1 MTLGQ
6 RIQKK
11 RKEKGLSQEKL
22 GEQLNVSRQT
32 VYKWE
37 NDQTIPELFNLIAMA
52 EILDVRAGWLINEE
66 ESESDLQMHQL
77 LKQMEE
83 TGRARSL
90 QEKQNKKKRKIRIA
104 ALTLIMTGIT
114 ITLLT
119 KINRLENSYQ
129 QLLNTLHTQNTVMQ
143 NQISSITFSVH
154 QTLDRYN
161 ALTLNSDVVVEG
173 YDYASNM
180 VQLSFQA
187 RPRTYVSGMKTVF
200 HIDCDGEV
208 TDVEGVENDRTFTG
222 NAQVSLLAQRIT
234 VTVEFETGEESEI
247 MQLVEYNE
255 LIRNTFPCYD
265 FLWPLTSCI
274 SNDGKKFD
282 DSECMIHE
290 YDMYV
295 DEKMEIPEI
304 VSMEVYLSEDGKK
317 IAEYT
322 CSKIHGEDDR
332 NPIQNLIYSRPED
345 LKLNPDKEY
354 AEHRVVTDEYGR
366 QMEVIQY
373 MDDVKTIFR

>member
-37 NDQTIPELFNLIAMA
+37 NDQTIPELFNLISMA
-52 EILDVRAGWLINEE
+52 EILDVRTGWLINEE

-104 ALTLIMTGIT
+104 DLALIMTGIT

-119 KINRLENSYQ
+119 KINQLENSYQ
-129 QLLNTLHTQNTVMQ
+129 QLQNTLHTQNTVMQ
-143 NQISSITFSVH
+143 NQISSITSSVQ

-161 ALTLNSDVVVEG
+161 AVTLNSDVVVEG

-200 HIDCDGEV
+200 YIDCDGEV
-208 TDVEGVENDRTFTG
+208 IDVEGVENDRTFTG
-222 NAQVSLLAQRIT
+222 NVQVSLLAQRIT

-274 SNDGKKFD
+274 SNDEKKFD
-282 DSECMIHE
+282 DLECMIHE

-295 DEKMEIPEI
+295 DEEMEIPEI

-354 AEHRVVTDEYGR
+354 AEHLVVTDEYGR

>member
-143 NQISSITFSVH
+143 NQISSITSSVQ

-274 SNDGKKFD
+274 SNDEKKFD
-282 DSECMIHE
+282 DLECMIHE

-295 DEKMEIPEI
+295 DEEMEIPEI

-354 AEHRVVTDEYGR
+354 AEHLVVTDEYGR

>member
-104 ALTLIMTGIT
+104 ALALIMTGIT

-119 KINRLENSYQ
+119 KINQLENSYQ
-129 QLLNTLHTQNTVMQ
+129 QLQNTLHTQNTVMQ
-143 NQISSITFSVH
+143 NQISSITSSVQ

-161 ALTLNSDVVVEG
+161 AVTLNSDVVVEG

-200 HIDCDGEV
+200 YIDCDGEV
-208 TDVEGVENDRTFTG
+208 IDVEGVENDRTFTG
-222 NAQVSLLAQRIT
+222 NVQVSLLAQRIT

-274 SNDGKKFD
+274 SNDEKKFD
-282 DSECMIHE
+282 DLECMIHE

-295 DEKMEIPEI
+295 DEEMEIPEI

-354 AEHRVVTDEYGR
+354 AEHLVVTDEYGR

>member
-66 ESESDLQMHQL
+66 ESESDLQMHPL

-90 QEKQNKKKRKIRIA
+90 QEKQNRKKRKIRIA
-104 ALTLIMTGIT
+104 ALALIMTGIT
-114 ITLLT
+114 ITLLA

-129 QLLNTLHTQNTVMQ
+129 QLQNTLHTQNTVMQ
-143 NQISSITFSVH
+143 NQISSITSSVQ

-304 VSMEVYLSEDGKK
+304 VSMEVYLSEDEKK

-332 NPIQNLIYSRPED
+332 NPIRNLIYSRPED
-345 LKLNPDKEY
+345 LKLNSDKEY
-354 AEHRVVTDEYGR
+354 AEHLVVTDEYGR

>member
-6 RIQKK
+6 RIQQK

-52 EILDVRAGWLINEE
+52 EILDVRVGWLINEE

-90 QEKQNKKKRKIRIA
+90 QEKQNQKKQKIRIV
-104 ALTLIMTGIT
+104 ALALIITGIT

-129 QLLNTLHTQNTVMQ
+129 QLQNTLHTQNTVMQ
-143 NQISSITFSVH
+143 NQISSITSSVQ

-173 YDYASNM
+173 YDYAFNT

-200 HIDCDGEV
+200 HVDGDGEV
-208 TDVEGVENDRTFTG
+208 IDVEGVENDRTFTG
-222 NAQVSLLAQRIT
+222 SAQVSLLAQKIM
-234 VTVEFETGEESEI
+234 VSVEFEMSEESEI

-265 FLWPLTSCI
+265 FVWPLASCI
-274 SNDGKKFD
+274 SNDGKLFD

-295 DEKMEIPEI
+295 DEEMDIPEI

-322 CSKIHGEDDR
+322 CSEIHGEDDG
-332 NPIQNLIYSRPED
+332 NPIRNLIYSRPED
-345 LKLNPDKEY
+345 LKLNPKKEY
-354 AEHRVVTDEYGR
+354 AEHLVVTDEYGR
-366 QMEVIQY
+366 VMEVIQY
-373 MDDVKTIFR
+373 MDDVQTIFR

>member
-52 EILDVRAGWLINEE
+52 EILDVRTGWLINEE
-66 ESESDLQMHQL
+66 ENESDLQLHQL

-104 ALTLIMTGIT
+104 ALTLIVTGIT

-304 VSMEVYLSEDGKK
+304 VSMEVYLSEEGKK

-322 CSKIHGEDDR
+322 GSKIHGEDDR
-332 NPIQNLIYSRPED
+332 NPIRNLIYSRPED

>member
-1 MTLGQ
+1 MCQG
-6 RIQKK
+6 
-11 RKEKGLSQEKL
+11 
-22 GEQLNVSRQT
+22 
-32 VYKWE
+32 
-37 NDQTIPELFNLIAMA
+37 
-52 EILDVRAGWLINEE
+52 ILDVRTGWLINEE
-66 ESESDLQMHQL
+66 ESESDLQMHPL

-104 ALTLIMTGIT
+104 ALALIMTGIT

-129 QLLNTLHTQNTVMQ
+129 QLQNTLHTQNTVMQ
-143 NQISSITFSVH
+143 NQISSITSSVQ

-265 FLWPLTSCI
+265 FLWPLTFCI

-304 VSMEVYLSEDGKK
+304 VSMEVYLSEDEKK

-332 NPIQNLIYSRPED
+332 NPIRNLIYSRPED
-345 LKLNPDKEY
+345 LKLNSDKEY
-354 AEHRVVTDEYGR
+354 AEHLVVTDEYGR

>member
-52 EILDVRAGWLINEE
+52 EILDVRAGGLINEE

-129 QLLNTLHTQNTVMQ
+129 QLQNTLHTQNTVMQ
-143 NQISSITFSVH
+143 NQISSITSSVQ

-274 SNDGKKFD
+274 SNDEKKFD
-282 DSECMIHE
+282 DLECMIHE

-295 DEKMEIPEI
+295 DEEMEIPEI

-345 LKLNPDKEY
+345 LKLNSDKEY
-354 AEHRVVTDEYGR
+354 AEHLVVTDEYGR

>member
-6 RIQKK
+6 RIQQK

-104 ALTLIMTGIT
+104 DLALIMTGIT

-119 KINRLENSYQ
+119 KINQLENSYQ
-129 QLLNTLHTQNTVMQ
+129 QLQNTLHTQNTVMQ
-143 NQISSITFSVH
+143 NQISSITSSVQ

-161 ALTLNSDVVVEG
+161 AVTLNSDVVVEG

-200 HIDCDGEV
+200 YIDCDGEV
-208 TDVEGVENDRTFTG
+208 IDVEGVENDRTFTG
-222 NAQVSLLAQRIT
+222 NVQVSLLAQRIT

-274 SNDGKKFD
+274 SNDEKKFD
-282 DSECMIHE
+282 DLECMIHE

-295 DEKMEIPEI
+295 DEEMEIPEI

-354 AEHRVVTDEYGR
+354 AEHLVVTDEYGR

>member
-6 RIQKK
+6 RIQQK

-52 EILDVRAGWLINEE
+52 EILEVKVGWLINEE
-66 ESESDLQMHQL
+66 ENESDLQMKQL

-83 TGRARSL
+83 TGRAHAI
-90 QEKQNKKKRKIRIA
+90 QEKQIQKKQKMRIVA
-104 ALTLIMTGIT
+104 MALIVSGIT

-119 KINRLENSYQ
+119 RINRLENSYQ
-129 QLLNTLHTQNTVMQ
+129 QLQNTLHTQNTVMQ
-143 NQISSITFSVH
+143 NQISSITSSVQ

-173 YDYASNM
+173 YDYASNTVM
-180 VQLSFQA
+180 LSLSA

-208 TDVEGVENDRTFTG
+208 IDVEGVENDRTFTG
-222 NAQVSLLAQRIT
+222 NAEVSLLAEKIT
-234 VTVEFETGEESEI
+234 ITVEFETGEESEI

-332 NPIQNLIYSRPED
+332 NPIRNLIYSRPED

-354 AEHRVVTDEYGR
+354 AEHLVVTDEYGR

>member
-1 MTLGQ
+1 MCQG
-6 RIQKK
+6 
-11 RKEKGLSQEKL
+11 
-22 GEQLNVSRQT
+22 
-32 VYKWE
+32 
-37 NDQTIPELFNLIAMA
+37 
-52 EILDVRAGWLINEE
+52 ILDVRTGWLINEE

-104 ALTLIMTGIT
+104 ALALIMTGIT

-119 KINRLENSYQ
+119 KINQLENSYQ
-129 QLLNTLHTQNTVMQ
+129 QLQNTLHTQNTVMQ
-143 NQISSITFSVH
+143 NQISSITSSVQ

-161 ALTLNSDVVVEG
+161 AVTLNSDVVVEG

-208 TDVEGVENDRTFTG
+208 IDVEGVENDRTFTG

-304 VSMEVYLSEDGKK
+304 VSMEVYLSEDEKK

-332 NPIQNLIYSRPED
+332 NPIRNLIYSRPED

-354 AEHRVVTDEYGR
+354 AEHLVVTDEYGR

>member
-104 ALTLIMTGIT
+104 ALALIMTGIT

-119 KINRLENSYQ
+119 KINQLENSYQ
-129 QLLNTLHTQNTVMQ
+129 QLQNTLHTQNTVMQ
-143 NQISSITFSVH
+143 NQISSITSSVQ

-161 ALTLNSDVVVEG
+161 AVTLNSDVVVEG

-208 TDVEGVENDRTFTG
+208 IDVEGVENDRTFTG
-222 NAQVSLLAQRIT
+222 NVQVSLLAQRIT

-255 LIRNTFPCYD
+255 LIRNTFSCYD

-274 SNDGKKFD
+274 SNDEKKFD
-282 DSECMIHE
+282 DLECMIHE

-295 DEKMEIPEI
+295 DEEMEIPEI

-354 AEHRVVTDEYGR
+354 AEHLVVTDEYGR

>member
-104 ALTLIMTGIT
+104 ALALIMTGIT

-119 KINRLENSYQ
+119 KINQLENSYQ
-129 QLLNTLHTQNTVMQ
+129 QLQNTLHTQNTVMQ
-143 NQISSITFSVH
+143 NQISSITSSVQ

-161 ALTLNSDVVVEG
+161 AVTLNSDVVVEG

-200 HIDCDGEV
+200 YIDCDGEV
-208 TDVEGVENDRTFTG
+208 IDVEGVENDRTFTG
-222 NAQVSLLAQRIT
+222 NVQVSLLAQRIT

-247 MQLVEYNE
+247 MQLVEYN
-255 LIRNTFPCYD
+255 
-265 FLWPLTSCI
+265 
-274 SNDGKKFD
+274 
-282 DSECMIHE
+282 
-290 YDMYV
+290 
-295 DEKMEIPEI
+295 
-304 VSMEVYLSEDGKK
+304 
-317 IAEYT
+317 
-322 CSKIHGEDDR
+322 
-332 NPIQNLIYSRPED
+332 
-345 LKLNPDKEY
+345 
-354 AEHRVVTDEYGR
+354 
-366 QMEVIQY
+366 
-373 MDDVKTIFR
+373 

>member
-52 EILDVRAGWLINEE
+52 EILDVRTGWLINKE

-104 ALTLIMTGIT
+104 ALALIMTGIT

-129 QLLNTLHTQNTVMQ
+129 QLQNTLHTQNTVMQ
-143 NQISSITFSVH
+143 NQISSITSSVQ

-208 TDVEGVENDRTFTG
+208 IDVEGVENDRTFTG

-274 SNDGKKFD
+274 SNDEKKFD
-282 DSECMIHE
+282 DLECMIHE

-295 DEKMEIPEI
+295 DEEMEIPEI

-354 AEHRVVTDEYGR
+354 AEHLVVTDEYGR

>member
-129 QLLNTLHTQNTVMQ
+129 QLLNTLHTQYTVMQ
-143 NQISSITFSVH
+143 NQIGSIPSSVQ

-332 NPIQNLIYSRPED
+332 NPIRNLIYSRPED

>member
-104 ALTLIMTGIT
+104 ALALIMTGIT

-119 KINRLENSYQ
+119 KINQLENSYQ
-129 QLLNTLHTQNTVMQ
+129 QLQNTLHTQNTVMQ
-143 NQISSITFSVH
+143 NQISSITSSVQ

-200 HIDCDGEV
+200 YIDCDGEV
-208 TDVEGVENDRTFTG
+208 IDVEGVENDRTFTG
-222 NAQVSLLAQRIT
+222 NVQVSLLAQRIT

-274 SNDGKKFD
+274 SNDEKKFD
-282 DSECMIHE
+282 DLECMIHE

-295 DEKMEIPEI
+295 DEEMEIPEI

-354 AEHRVVTDEYGR
+354 AEHLVVTDEYGR

>member
-66 ESESDLQMHQL
+66 ESEADLQMHQL

-104 ALTLIMTGIT
+104 ALALIMTGIT

-119 KINRLENSYQ
+119 KINQLENSYQ
-129 QLLNTLHTQNTVMQ
+129 QLQNTLHTQNTVMQ
-143 NQISSITFSVH
+143 NQISSITSSVQ
-154 QTLDRYN
+154 QTLDHYN

-200 HIDCDGEV
+200 YIDCDGEV
-208 TDVEGVENDRTFTG
+208 IDVEGVENDRTFTG
-222 NAQVSLLAQRIT
+222 NVQVSLLAQRIT

-274 SNDGKKFD
+274 SNDEKKFD
-282 DSECMIHE
+282 DLECMIHE

-295 DEKMEIPEI
+295 DEEMEIPEI

-354 AEHRVVTDEYGR
+354 AEHLVVTDEYGR